1 MMEKKQKPTTVSDAA
16 PARQEQTLF
25 DDVCLIID
33 SARQR
38 LATYANAEA
47 VKMNWSIG
55 KRIKEDILHNQ
66 RAEYGSYIYKT
77 LSERLTQRY
86 GKGWGEEKLKHCV
99 RSAYVFS
106 EEQIMYALRTQLSW
120 THIRTL
126 MGVNDEL
133 ARHFYMEMSHI
144 EHWNTRTLEE
154 KIDSQLYERTAIS
167 RKPEDVIRNELAQVG
182 ETNQIL
188 PDMVFR
194 SSYFLDMLGLPDAF
208 SENDLESAI
217 ISQIQLF
224 IKELGTDFAFLD
236 RQKRITVDA
245 VDYYIDL
252 LFYHRG
258 LKRLVAIDLK
268 LGKFKPEYEG
278 QMLLYL
284 RYLNKND
291 RRPDEESPIGLI
303 LCSEGNTEHI
313 EYLMLDEN
321 SSIKVA
327 QYYTQLPDKKL
338 LADKLKR
345 AIAIA
350 REYQQENKPKVI
362 AKGDVNP

>member
-1 MMEKKQKPTTVSDAA
+1 MEKEQKPTTVSDAA

-208 SENDLESAI
+208 SESDLESAI

-224 IKELGTDFAFLD
+224 IKELGSDFAFLD

-258 LKRLVAIDLK
+258 LKRLVGQLSVILSDFDGAVVVKHKILDV
-268 LGKFKPEYEG
+268 LGVS
-278 QMLLYL
+278 L
-284 RYLNKND
+284 
-291 RRPDEESPIGLI
+291 
-303 LCSEGNTEHI
+303 
-313 EYLMLDEN
+313 
-321 SSIKVA
+321 
-327 QYYTQLPDKKL
+327 
-338 LADKLKR
+338 
-345 AIAIA
+345 
-350 REYQQENKPKVI
+350 
-362 AKGDVNP
+362 